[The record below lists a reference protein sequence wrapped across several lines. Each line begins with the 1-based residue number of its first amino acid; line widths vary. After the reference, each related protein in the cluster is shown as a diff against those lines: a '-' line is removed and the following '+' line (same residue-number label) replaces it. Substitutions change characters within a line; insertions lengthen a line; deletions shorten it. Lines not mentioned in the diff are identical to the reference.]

1 MALFQWVLLT
11 GGFHAI
17 LIQHICMYSHEV
29 GTQAQPLV
37 VEHYYHSLENLWNKQ
52 RKWPISGP
60 FLVMRGV
67 YGGREGWWFLGCFQ
81 EQQLLEVADLL
92 AGVKLCSHV

>member
-17 LIQHICMYSHEV
+17 LIQHISMYSHEV

-37 VEHYYHSLENLWNKQ
+37 VEHYYHSLENL
-52 RKWPISGP
+52 
-60 FLVMRGV
+60 
-67 YGGREGWWFLGCFQ
+67 
-81 EQQLLEVADLL
+81 
-92 AGVKLCSHV
+92 

>member
-17 LIQHICMYSHEV
+17 LIQHIRMYSHEV
-29 GTQAQPLV
+29 GTQAQTLV

-52 RKWPISGP
+52 RK
-60 FLVMRGV
+60 
-67 YGGREGWWFLGCFQ
+67 
-81 EQQLLEVADLL
+81 
-92 AGVKLCSHV
+92 